1 MTRLVTACVLT
12 AMAGGAAV
20 LAQDLA
26 AMFAYDRTRPADL
39 VAGGTEERGGAVI
52 TDVNYQ
58 TLTGTRRAAYLV
70 TPSKAVAGP
79 HPAILFVHWYEPPNP
94 TSSRKQ
100 FLPDAVE
107 LAGEGVISLLVD
119 TMWSDPDWFRNRDP
133 ENDLGHSIE
142 QVKELR
148 RALDILVSRPGVD
161 SSRVF
166 YVGHDFGAM
175 YGALVAGVDASRV
188 FYVGHD
194 FGAMYGALVAGV
206 DASRLKGFVFMA
218 GTRSFSDW
226 FLLWPKRDDAVK
238 AETIRRLA
246 PLDPVRHL
254 PKAGALPILFQFA
267 TRDRFVT
274 KGAADTLVA
283 SAAGSKEARWYDA
296 EHALN
301 ADATR
306 DRLAWLRARLAAR

>member
-1 MTRLVTACVLT
+1 MKTIVTMCALAAVT
-12 AMAGGAAV
+12 GGAAV
-20 LAQDLA
+20 LAQDPVS
-26 AMFAYDRTRPADL
+26 MFAYDRQRPAGL
-39 VAGGTEERGGAVI
+39 VATGTEVRGAAVV
-52 TDVNYQ
+52 TDLTYQ
-58 TLTGTRRAAYLV
+58 TLTGARRAAYLV
-70 TPSKAVAGP
+70 TPSSPSSGS
-79 HPAILFVHWYEPPNP
+79 HPAVLFVHWYEPPNP
-94 TSSRKQ
+94 TSSRKE
-100 FLPDAVE
+100 FLPDAIE
-107 LAGEGVISLLVD
+107 LAADGAISLLVD

-148 RALDILVSRPGVD
+148 RALDILASRPGVD
-161 SSRVF
+161 PSR
-166 YVGHDFGAM
+166 A
-175 YGALVAGVDASRV
+175 

-274 KGAADTLVA
+274 KDAADALVA
-283 SAAGSKEARWYDA
+283 SAAGPKEVRWYDA

>member
-1 MTRLVTACVLT
+1 MKTIVSVCALAAATGGVVSLAAQDPPSMFAYARQRPPGLVATGTEVR
-12 AMAGGAAV
+12 GAAV
-20 LAQDLA
+20 VTDL
-26 AMFAYDRTRPADL
+26 T
-39 VAGGTEERGGAVI
+39 
-52 TDVNYQ
+52 YQ
-58 TLTGTRRAAYLV
+58 TLTGARRAAYLV
-70 TPSKAVAGP
+70 TPSSPSSGS

-94 TSSRKQ
+94 TSSRKE
-100 FLPDAVE
+100 FLPDAIE
-107 LAGEGVISLLVD
+107 LAADGAISLLVD

-148 RALDILVSRPGVD
+148 RALDILASRPGVD
-161 SSRVF
+161 PSR
-166 YVGHDFGAM
+166 A
-175 YGALVAGVDASRV
+175 

-246 PLDPVRHL
+246 PLDPIPHL

-274 KGAADTLVA
+274 KDAADALVA
-283 SAAGSKEARWYDA
+283 TAAGPKEVRWYDA

-306 DRLAWLRARLAAR
+306 DRLAWLRARLAGR

>member
-1 MTRLVTACVLT
+1 MKRLLLACV
-12 AMAGGAAV
+12 AAV
-20 LAQDLA
+20 LAGGVSVPAQDPGS
-26 AMFAYDRTRPADL
+26 MFAYDRRRPADL
-39 VAGGTEERGGAVI
+39 VTGGTEKRGAAVI
-52 TDVNYQ
+52 TDLTYQ

-70 TPSKAVAGP
+70 TPAKPAGGP
-79 HPAILFVHWYEPPNP
+79 HAAILFVHWYEPPNP
-94 TSSRKQ
+94 TSSRRE

-107 LAGEGVISLLVD
+107 LAEEGVISLLVD
-119 TMWSDPDWFRNRDP
+119 TMWSDPDWFTSRDP

-148 RALDILVSRPGVD
+148 RALDILVSRPGVE

-175 YGALVAGVDASRV
+175 YGALVAGLDAP
-188 FYVGHD
+188 
-194 FGAMYGALVAGV
+194 
-206 DASRLKGFVFMA
+206 RLKGFVFMA

-226 FLLWPKRDDAVK
+226 FLLWPKRDATAS

-246 PLDPVRHL
+246 PLDPTRHL
-254 PKAGALPILFQFA
+254 AKTGALPTLFQFA

-274 KGAADTLVA
+274 KAAAEALVA
-283 SAAGSKEARWYDA
+283 SAAGPKDVRWYDA

-301 ADATR
+301 ADAAR
-306 DRLAWLRARLAAR
+306 DRLAWLRARLAAK

>member
-1 MTRLVTACVLT
+1 MNRLVVACAL
-12 AMAGGAAV
+12 AASAGGIMSAAQ
-20 LAQDLA
+20 APA
-26 AMFAYDRTRPADL
+26 SMFAYDRRRPPDL
-39 VAGGTEERGGAVI
+39 VAGGTEVRGAAVI
-52 TDVNYQ
+52 TDLTYQ
-58 TLTGTRRAAYLV
+58 TLTGSRRAAYLA
-70 TPSKAVAGP
+70 TPSKASGGP
-79 HPAILFVHWYEPPNP
+79 HPAVLFVHWYEPPNP

-119 TMWSDPDWFRNRDP
+119 TMWSNPDWFTSRDP

-161 SSRVF
+161 PSRVF

-175 YGALVAGVDASRV
+175 YGSLVASVDA
-188 FYVGHD
+188 
-194 FGAMYGALVAGV
+194 A
-206 DASRLKGFVFMA
+206 RLKGFVFMA

-226 FLLWPKRDDAVK
+226 FLLWPKRDDTVK
-238 AETIRRLA
+238 ADVIQRLA
-246 PLDPVRHL
+246 PLDPTRHL
-254 PKAGALPILFQFA
+254 AMAGELPVLFQFA

-274 KGAADTLVA
+274 KAAAEALVA
-283 SAAGSKEARWYDA
+283 SAVGPKEVHWYDA

-306 DRLAWLRARLAAR
+306 DRLAWLRARLPAK

>member
-1 MTRLVTACVLT
+1 MKKILTACAFGVMVAEAILR
-12 AMAGGAAV
+12 
-20 LAQDLA
+20 AQDPA
-26 AMFAYDRTRPADL
+26 SMFAYDRRRPPDL
-39 VAGGTEERGGAVI
+39 VAGGTEARGAAVI
-52 TDVNYQ
+52 TDVTYQ

-70 TPSKAVAGP
+70 TPSKAAGGP
-79 HPAILFVHWYEPPNP
+79 GPAILFVHWYEPPNP
-94 TSSRKQ
+94 TSSRKE

-119 TMWSDPDWFRNRDP
+119 TMWSDPDWFTSRDP

-161 SSRVF
+161 PSRVL

-175 YGALVAGVDASRV
+175 YGALVAG
-188 FYVGHD
+188 
-194 FGAMYGALVAGV
+194 LE
-206 DASRLKGFVFMA
+206 ASRLKGFVFMA

-226 FLLWPKRDDAVK
+226 FLFWPKRDDAAK

-246 PLDPVRHL
+246 PLDPTRHL
-254 PKAGALPILFQFA
+254 ATAGELPMLFQFA
-267 TRDRFVT
+267 TRDKFVARP
-274 KGAADTLVA
+274 AAEALVA
-283 SAAGSKEARWYDA
+283 SASGPKEVRWYDA
-296 EHALN
+296 EHGLN

-306 DRLAWLRARLAAR
+306 DRLAWLRQRLSAK

>member
-1 MTRLVTACVLT
+1 MKTIAIVCALAAAT
-12 AMAGGAAV
+12 GGVVSLA
-20 LAQDLA
+20 AQDPPS
-26 AMFAYDRTRPADL
+26 MFAYDRQRPAGL
-39 VAGGTEERGGAVI
+39 VATGTEVRGAAVV
-52 TDVNYQ
+52 TDLTYQ
-58 TLTGTRRAAYLV
+58 TLTGARRAAYLV
-70 TPSKAVAGP
+70 TPSSPSSGS
-79 HPAILFVHWYEPPNP
+79 HPAVLFVHWYEPPNP
-94 TSSRKQ
+94 TSSRKE
-100 FLPDAVE
+100 FLPDAIE
-107 LAGEGVISLLVD
+107 LAGDGVISLLVD

-148 RALDILVSRPGVD
+148 RALDLLVSRP
-161 SSRVF
+161 
-166 YVGHDFGAM
+166 
-175 YGALVAGVDASRV
+175 GVDASRV

-238 AETIRRLA
+238 EEAIRRLA

-274 KGAADTLVA
+274 KDAADALVA
-283 SAAGSKEARWYDA
+283 TAAGPKEVRWYDA

-306 DRLAWLRARLAAR
+306 DRLAWLRSRLAGR

>member
-1 MTRLVTACVLT
+1 MKTIVTMCALAAVT
-12 AMAGGAAV
+12 GGAAV
-20 LAQDLA
+20 LAQDPVS
-26 AMFAYDRTRPADL
+26 MFAYDRQRPAGL
-39 VAGGTEERGGAVI
+39 VATGTEVRGAAVV
-52 TDVNYQ
+52 TDLTYQ
-58 TLTGTRRAAYLV
+58 TLTGARRAAYLV
-70 TPSKAVAGP
+70 TPSSPSSGS

-94 TSSRKQ
+94 TSSRKE
-100 FLPDAVE
+100 FLPDAIE
-107 LAGEGVISLLVD
+107 LAGDGVISLLVD

-148 RALDILVSRPGVD
+148 RALDILASRPGVD
-161 SSRVF
+161 PSR
-166 YVGHDFGAM
+166 A
-175 YGALVAGVDASRV
+175 

-306 DRLAWLRARLAAR
+306 DRLAWLRARLSAK